1 MTKLIKTKNYKDC
14 DQYLL
19 TKDGQTNSIVWQ
31 TGTEKEQGINGL
43 QLVDIII
50 MAIERLLEL
59 DPELSEFENERTL
72 AGLVKA
78 LIGQVD
84 RDKKMETLTDYLCSM
99 LVGSNFQLTDSDML
113 KAIRKLYDY
122 EVIENETK

>member
-84 RDKKMETLTDYLCSM
+84 RDKKLETLTDYLCSM